1 MSKALKQTI
10 TTTLLFVFFASF
22 LTVSLV
28 SIIPKKAHAA
38 SVITD
43 TIANQA
49 YSYQAYVLLTRN
61 GDDFGCGRWFEQAK
75 DIGPDDAR
83 NLHWFV
89 GKAGYTTRG
98 GEVIYPGGGTGD
110 CNGGT
115 TGWLAKA
122 LQIWGYQDG
131 NYTQFLKD
139 IGYKPQA
146 DGGFGDNQ
154 TDLMQSI
161 RNTIRDKY
169 YNGNFSNINLTN
181 AQKYSIYYSNF
192 MTGCELD
199 TALGPNPTPD
209 NKLGDNVYAIK
220 VVDSSGKVT
229 TTYVRMVQ
237 GKQHNVTTGYNVG
250 APGDFEANCQWLA
263 EQLNSD
269 TIANAYATYIKA
281 NPGDTKA
288 PTGGADGNVLNSS
301 IDTGSGNGNSSSCYT
316 ISNPLTWILCPV
328 VDLADGLYGWLTSQ
342 IKSLLSIDKN
352 AYQDPSLEQSWA
364 IFRNVASTL
373 LVLVALAMIAGQ
385 VFNFEFMSAYTVK
398 KVLPRLVIAAILIQL
413 SWFIFTTMITIVN
426 DIGLAVYSMLLAP
439 FNLNGAGSDVVD
451 LLGNASKSGNLFSG
465 SLVLVG
471 ALGAGAAGF
480 VAIGGLAGI
489 VGLAVVGIFG
499 IMAAIAT
506 LILRK
511 ILIILLLALAPL
523 ALVAWILPGTQK
535 WWDAWWKLF
544 SRLLIMFPLIMALL
558 AAGRIAATI
567 LSRNDSGGAV
577 QPFVVIIAYFMPLFL
592 IPATFK
598 FAGGIFASTSARI
611 NGLGKQWGRQSGNL
625 AKGKTIESVGR
636 LARNRNNRFTRGL
649 NYASHGAVTSRQRSR
664 AAETSRAAI
673 HEREKNFQSLVEART
688 AGMDRG
694 RKHAE
699 LLDIINNGS
708 EDMAEGAARILAAER
723 GWNQMD
729 NLNARGLHRVRE
741 IAANDPTGFGSSLWS
756 SRRDIADGPA
766 DRISTMSAN
775 DAAGQHSSF
784 FTAGNV
790 NQLDP
795 RTAADLTRNQTLMS
809 ALNADTQELIYQRAG
824 IPNPITGG
832 GGNPARGGAPAPAA
846 GGGGNPAGG
855 NPAAGGGNRGQ
866 AGGNTPP
873 RVINL
878 TQGTTGAGT
887 TGAATMLH
895 TASNVQTQINNAGG
909 MSSLSSEEVI
919 DIYNHADR
927 NWRNDT
933 EGTQIGMDALDEL
946 RNRGVFP
953 PQNNNQA
960 GP

>member
-10 TTTLLFVFFASF
+10 TITLLFAFFVSFFTASF
-22 LTVSLV
+22 SVVVQRKALAATVN
-28 SIIPKKAHAA
+28 
-38 SVITD
+38 TD

-49 YSYQAYVLLTRN
+49 YSYQAYVLLTRTS
-61 GDDFGCGRWFEQAK
+61 DDFGCGGNFEKAT
-75 DIGPDDAR
+75 DISPDDAR
-83 NLHWFV
+83 NLRWFV
-89 GKAGYTTRG
+89 GKMGSTTRG

-139 IGYKPQA
+139 VGYKQQP

-154 TDLMQSI
+154 TDLMQSA
-161 RNTIRDKY
+161 RNVIRDKY
-169 YNGNFSNINLTN
+169 YNGNFNNMNLTN
-181 AQKYSIYYSNF
+181 AQKYSIYFSSF

-220 VVDSSGKVT
+220 VVDSTGKIT
-229 TTYVRMVQ
+229 TSYVRMVQ
-237 GKQHNVTTGYNVG
+237 GKLHNVTTGYDVG

-263 EQLNSD
+263 EQLNSN
-269 TIANAYATYIKA
+269 TLANAYAAYIKA

-288 PTGGADGNVLNSS
+288 ATAGADGNVLNGSLDTASS
-301 IDTGSGNGNSSSCYT
+301 NGNSSSCYT

-328 VDLADGLYGWLTSQ
+328 VDLADGLYGWLTTQ
-342 IKSLLSIDKN
+342 IKSLLNIDQN
-352 AYQDPSLEQSWA
+352 MYQDPGLEQSWA

-385 VFNFEFMSAYTVK
+385 IFNFEFLSAYTVK

-413 SWFIFTTMITIVN
+413 SWFIFTTLITITN
-426 DIGLAVYSMLLAP
+426 EIGLAVYSMLLAP
-439 FNLNGAGSDVVD
+439 FNLNGAGGDIMD
-451 LLGNASKSGNLFSG
+451 MLGNAGKSGNLFSG

-471 ALGAGAAGF
+471 AVGAGAAGF

-544 SRLLIMFPLIMALL
+544 SRLLLMFPMIMALL
-558 AAGRIAATI
+558 AAGKIAANI
-567 LSRNDSGGAV
+567 LSRPNASGPV

-598 FAGGIFASTSARI
+598 FAGGVFGTMSSRI
-611 NGLGKQWGRQSGNL
+611 SGMSGRWGKQSGDL

-636 LARNRNNRFTRGL
+636 LARDRNNRFTRGL
-649 NYASHGAVTSRQRSR
+649 NYASHGAVTSRQRAR

-673 HEREKNFQSLVEART
+673 HEREKNYQALVEAKT

-708 EDMAEGAARILAAER
+708 GDMAEGAARILAAER
-723 GWNQMD
+723 GWNQLD
-729 NLNARGLHRVRE
+729 NLTDKGLHRVRE
-741 IAANDPTGFGSSLWS
+741 IAANDPTGFGSALWT

-784 FTAGNV
+784 FNDANV
-790 NQLDP
+790 AELDP

-809 ALNADTQELIYQRAG
+809 ALNADTQQSIYDRAG
-824 IPNPITGG
+824 IPNPVTGAG
-832 GGNPARGGAPAPAA
+832 GPVAGGSAGGTPAA
-846 GGGGNPAGG
+846 GGTTGAPSGGSTPA
-855 NPAAGGGNRGQ
+855 PGGGNAAPGQ
-866 AGGNTPP
+866 T
-873 RVINL
+873 RVIQL
-878 TQGTTGAGT
+878 SKGTVGTGAS
-887 TGAATMLH
+887 AATMLH
-895 TASNVQTQINNAGG
+895 SATDVQAQINTAGG
-909 MSSLSSEEVI
+909 MSALSSEEVW
-919 DIYNHADR
+919 DLYEHADK
-927 NWRNDT
+927 NWQSDVD
-933 EGTQIGMDALDEL
+933 GIQIGSDAVDEL
-946 RNRGVFP
+946 RKRGIMP
-953 PQNNNQA
+953 PKS